1 MVTLELN
8 SAQDRSDFV
17 VELLS
22 LESTLGLSWQI
33 CQAEKF
39 FRNPDLVRMLHRHL
53 DCKFPG
59 GPNVELLLS
68 GKNKLVSWL
77 WQGTNYSDSVS

>member
-8 SAQDRSDFV
+8 TAQDRNDFV
-17 VELLS
+17 VEL
-22 LESTLGLSWQI
+22 ESSLGLSWQI

-39 FRNPDLVRMLHRHL
+39 FRNPDLVRMLHRHP

-59 GPNVELLLS
+59 DPNVGTTLVRQYLEQAGLMALARHQLS
-68 GKNKLVSWL
+68 
-77 WQGTNYSDSVS
+77 

>member
-8 SAQDRSDFV
+8 AAQDRRDFV

-22 LESTLGLSWQI
+22 LESTLELSWQI

-39 FRNPDLVRMLHRHL
+39 FRNPDLVRMVHRHL

-59 GPNVELLLS
+59 DPNV
-68 GKNKLVSWL
+68 GTTLVRQCL
-77 WQGTNYSDSVS
+77 EQAGLMALARHRLF

>member
-8 SAQDRSDFV
+8 AAQDRSDFV
-17 VELLS
+17 VELLG
-22 LESTLGLSWQI
+22 LESTLGMSWKI

-39 FRNPDLVRMLHRHL
+39 FRNPDLVRMLYRHL

-59 GPNVELLLS
+59 EPNM
-68 GKNKLVSWL
+68 GTTLVRQYL
-77 WQGTNYSDSVS
+77 EQAGLMALARHQLF